1 MKFDLRSFINGLMKL
16 ILMIAFFGAGF
27 WTKLILDQ
35 HQIMIN
41 RDQIEA
47 LQIETDRQRTE
58 IDALQAQS
66 ENIGLILEK
75 ISALEAKHK

>member
-16 ILMIAFFGAGF
+16 TLMIAFFCTGY
-27 WTKLILDQ
+27 WTKMVMDQ

-47 LQIETDRQRTE
+47 LQIETDKQRAE
-58 IDALQAQS
+58 IDALKEQS
-66 ENIGLILEK
+66 ENIDLILEK